1 MIASIEAT
9 SAGLAFGMFDVR
21 GLIFDLA
28 TRRSDF
34 DIECWVLSVGR
45 FVHHFQDFARRIVP
59 GNAANRA
66 AAVRA

>member
-1 MIASIEAT
+1 MASIEAT
-9 SAGLAFGMFDVR
+9 SAGSAFGMFDVR

-28 TRRSDF
+28 ARRSYF
-34 DIECWVLSVGR
+34 DIGCWMLSVGR
-45 FVHHFQDFARRIVP
+45 FVHHFQDFARGVVP